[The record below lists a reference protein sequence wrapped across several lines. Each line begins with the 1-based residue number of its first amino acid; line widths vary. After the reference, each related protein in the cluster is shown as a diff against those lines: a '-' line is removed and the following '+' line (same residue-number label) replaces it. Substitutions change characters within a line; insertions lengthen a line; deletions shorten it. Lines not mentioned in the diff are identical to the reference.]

1 MTGVDEESSKKLTE
15 HDDPNSYSESGPHDT
30 DSNGGYNG
38 DTGEAHPTP
47 AKDSDPLQPKKR
59 MSVKPN
65 KDRVMEVTVSSDPP
79 REHWSQK
86 TEFLLA
92 VIGFAVDLGNV
103 WRFPYICYKNGGGA
117 FLIPYCIMLVLGG
130 LPLFYMELA
139 LGQFHRSGC
148 LTIWKH
154 ICPALKGKQEWF
166 MSIYWE
172 FIERQIRTKIKVPNC
187 HLWLHICGWATSV
200 NAELMTRLITGFG
213 EFNRVK
219 DELINCCLNPCHHAI
234 FYSFLEWDFNW

>member
-1 MTGVDEESSKKLTE
+1 MPVVDEESHKKLTDA
-15 HDDPNSYSESGPHDT
+15 DDRNSSESGAHDT
-30 DSNGGYNG
+30 DSNGGYNGG

-47 AKDSDPLQPKKR
+47 AKESDPLQPRKR
-59 MSVKPN
+59 MSVKQT
-65 KDRVMEVTVSSDPP
+65 KGSGMEVSVSSDPP

-154 ICPALKGKQEWF
+154 ICPALKGINFLSVLLVNMLISLLYVELKCVNSYEW
-166 MSIYWE
+166 
-172 FIERQIRTKIKVPNC
+172 
-187 HLWLHICGWATSV
+187 
-200 NAELMTRLITGFG
+200 
-213 EFNRVK
+213 
-219 DELINCCLNPCHHAI
+219 
-234 FYSFLEWDFNW
+234 LED

>member
-1 MTGVDEESSKKLTE
+1 MTVGDEEYSKKLT
-15 HDDPNSYSESGPHDT
+15 DQDQDPNSYSECGGGPHDT

-38 DTGEAHPTP
+38 DTGDAHPTP
-47 AKDSDPLQPKKR
+47 AKDSDPLQPKK
-59 MSVKPN
+59 MHVKQA
-65 KDRVMEVTVSSDPP
+65 KDRKMEVSVVEDPP

-154 ICPALKGKQEWF
+154 ICPALKG
-166 MSIYWE
+166 
-172 FIERQIRTKIKVPNC
+172 T
-187 HLWLHICGWATSV
+187 
-200 NAELMTRLITGFG
+200 
-213 EFNRVK
+213 
-219 DELINCCLNPCHHAI
+219 
-234 FYSFLEWDFNW
+234 

>member
-1 MTGVDEESSKKLTE
+1 MENSRFPGWTRSPQLLFHPNYKHHSSAAAASSFTMPIVDKEGHRKLTD
-15 HDDPNSYSESGPHDT
+15 HDEPNSYSESGPQDT
-30 DSNGGYNG
+30 DSNGCYNG

-47 AKDSDPLQPKKR
+47 AKDSDPLQPKKKT
-59 MSVKPN
+59 SIKPS
-65 KDRVMEVTVSSDPP
+65 KDRVMEVSVSSDPP

-154 ICPALKGKQEWF
+154 ICPALKG
-166 MSIYWE
+166 
-172 FIERQIRTKIKVPNC
+172 
-187 HLWLHICGWATSV
+187 
-200 NAELMTRLITGFG
+200 ELNSAGSTDR
-213 EFNRVK
+213 
-219 DELINCCLNPCHHAI
+219 INDSLAR
-234 FYSFLEWDFNW
+234 

>member
-1 MTGVDEESSKKLTE
+1 MTVTDEECRKKLTTDQ
-15 HDDPNSYSESGPHDT
+15 DDHQDNSESGGGHEWE
-30 DSNGGYNG
+30 SNGGE
-38 DTGEAHPTP
+38 TPHPTP
-47 AKDSDPLQPKKR
+47 AKESDPLHPKR
-59 MSVKPN
+59 MSMRPSKE
-65 KDRVMEVTVSSDPP
+65 RALEVSVSSDPP

-154 ICPALKGKQEWF
+154 ICPALKG
-166 MSIYWE
+166 
-172 FIERQIRTKIKVPNC
+172 N
-187 HLWLHICGWATSV
+187 H
-200 NAELMTRLITGFG
+200 
-213 EFNRVK
+213 
-219 DELINCCLNPCHHAI
+219 
-234 FYSFLEWDFNW
+234 